1 MADRLLRVGAV
12 VLAVVVVGGGA
23 VVVVERLAPPSA
35 SATATASVATG
46 TAKVVRT
53 DLSTTTQA
61 NGTLG
66 YAGSYA
72 LSNQASGV
80 YTALPALG
88 AVLDRGQSV
97 YEVSGRPVVLFF
109 GARPAWRDLSIG
121 VPDGPDVVQLKQNLL
136 ALGFARPSTMVV
148 NERFDAATV
157 AAVRRWQAHLGVP
170 VTGTVGVGDVL
181 YAPGP
186 IRVDSLAATLGGEAR
201 PEPVVQATGTD
212 PVVNLSVPV
221 TQEYL
226 VKVGDQ
232 VSVLL
237 PDGKT
242 TTPGTITA
250 VAPVASTGAAQSGG
264 PGPGQGQNGGPA
276 EVSVTV
282 RLANPGA
289 AGSLAQAPVQVDIT
303 DQSVRGVLAVPINA
317 LVALAEG
324 GYGVWVRER
333 GSRRL
338 VGVTTGLFSD
348 ALVQVS
354 GAGLAPGM
362 IVEVPSS

>member
-1 MADRLLRVGAV
+1 MADRALRVGAV
-12 VLAVVVVGGGA
+12 VLAVLVVGAGT

-35 SATATASVATG
+35 SATVTASVATG
-46 TAKVVRT
+46 TAAVVRT
-53 DLSTTTQA
+53 DLSTTTQV

-66 YAGSYA
+66 YAGAYA
-72 LSNQASGV
+72 LSNQATGV
-80 YTALPALG
+80 YTVLPALG

-109 GARPAWRDLSIG
+109 GARPAWRDLSAG

-148 NERFDAATV
+148 NEHFDAATA
-157 AAVRRWQAHLGVP
+157 AAVRRWQARLGVP
-170 VTGTVGVGDVL
+170 VTGAVGVGDVL

-186 IRVDSLAATLGGEAR
+186 IRVDSLAATLGAEAH
-201 PEPVVQATGTD
+201 PGPIVQATGND

-242 TTPGTITA
+242 TTPGTITSVSA
-250 VAPVASTGAAQSGG
+250 VASTAATQNS
-264 PGPGQGQNGGPA
+264 GPGQGQNGGPA
-276 EVSVTV
+276 AVAVTV
-282 RLANPGA
+282 RLANPTA
-289 AGSLAQAPVQVDIT
+289 AGSLDQAPVQVHIT
-303 DQSVRGVLAVPINA
+303 DQSVHGVLAVPINA

-324 GYGVWVRER
+324 GYGVWIRDH
-333 GSRRL
+333 GGRRL
-338 VGVTTGLFSD
+338 VGVTPACSPTHWCRSPGP
-348 ALVQVS
+348 AWR
-354 GAGLAPGM
+354 AGV
-362 IVEVPSS
+362 IVEVPAS

>member
-1 MADRLLRVGAV
+1 MADRMLRVGAV
-12 VLAVVVVGGGA
+12 VLAVVVFGGGT
-23 VVVVERLAPPSA
+23 VIVVERLAPSAA
-35 SATATASVATG
+35 SAPVTASVAIG
-46 TAKVVRT
+46 TATVVRT
-53 DLSTTTQA
+53 DLSTTTQVD
-61 NGTLG
+61 GTLG
-66 YAGSYA
+66 YAGSY
-72 LSNQASGV
+72 LLDDQATGV
-80 YTALPALG
+80 YTALPEPG
-88 AVLDRGQSV
+88 SVLQRGQPV

-121 VPDGPDVVQLKQNLL
+121 VPAGPDVVQLKQNLL
-136 ALGFARPSTMVV
+136 ALGFASPSTMVV
-148 NERFDAATV
+148 NERFDGATA
-157 AAVRRWQAHLGVP
+157 AAVRRWQARLGVP

-186 IRVDSLAATLGGEAR
+186 IRVDSVQATLGGQAR
-201 PEPVVQATGTD
+201 PGPVVQATGTD

-226 VKVGDQ
+226 VKVGDP

-250 VAPVASTGAAQSGG
+250 VAPVASTATTPSGG
-264 PGPGQGQNGGPA
+264 PGGGTGQNGGPA
-276 EVSVTV
+276 QVAVTV
-282 RLANPGA
+282 RLADPAA
-289 AGSLAQAPVQVDIT
+289 AGSLDQAPVQVGIT

-324 GYGVWVRER
+324 GYGVWVRDR
-333 GSRRL
+333 GARRL

-348 ALVQVS
+348 SLVQVS
-354 GAGLAPGM
+354 GAGLAPGVL
-362 IVEVPSS
+362 VEVPAS